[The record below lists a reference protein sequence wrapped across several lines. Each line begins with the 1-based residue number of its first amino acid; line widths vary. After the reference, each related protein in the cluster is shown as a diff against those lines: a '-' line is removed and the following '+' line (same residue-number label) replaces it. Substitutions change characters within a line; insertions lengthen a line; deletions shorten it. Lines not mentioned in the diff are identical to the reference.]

1 MGGLSMM
8 RYLRVPLVLAVV
20 FVLAAAGVYAAS
32 DWLKGSTDEKLNTL
46 AEIQPGL
53 GTVMMEYGARYTNM
67 YYAAKG
73 GNWDLAAYQLKEARE
88 IQEVGETTRP
98 ARAEALKAFEKFYL
112 DPLEKAITAKNF
124 ATFDKAFKNGITGCN
139 GCHAAQGFPYIKY
152 QLPAASTA
160 PLSMKP

>member
-1 MGGLSMM
+1 M
-8 RYLRVPLVLAVV
+8 RHLGNTVAMVLAI
-20 FVLAAAGVYAAS
+20 VLVTAGVYAAS
-32 DWLKGSTDEKLNTL
+32 DWLKGSTEDKLKTL

-53 GTVMMEYGARYTNM
+53 GTVMIEYGARYGNM

-98 ARAEALKAFEKFYL
+98 ARAEALKAFEKSYL
-112 DPLEKAITAKNF
+112 DPLELAIKAKNF
-124 ATFDKAFKNGITGCN
+124 SRFDEVFKKGIQGCN

-152 QLPAASTA
+152 ELPKASTF
-160 PLSMKP
+160 PLSFKP